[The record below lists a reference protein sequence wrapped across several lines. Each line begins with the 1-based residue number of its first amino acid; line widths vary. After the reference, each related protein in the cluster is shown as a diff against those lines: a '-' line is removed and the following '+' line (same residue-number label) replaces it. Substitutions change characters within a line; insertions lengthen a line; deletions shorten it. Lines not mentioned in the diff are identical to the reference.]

1 MGKIPRFRHRTLT
14 NIVIE
19 IELLSKIRKD
29 DMIETSESRTSLLEI
44 MKL

>member
-1 MGKIPRFRHRTLT
+1 MGKIPRFRHRPLT
-14 NIVIE
+14 NIIIE

-29 DMIETSESRTSLLEI
+29 DMIETSESRTSFLEI